1 MTMTR
6 NAAMTAAGF
15 AALGSAMTA
24 ALVIWLLLARPLE
37 VVDAV
42 SGHEL
47 EGLAR
52 LAFTTLQD
60 LVMRLL
66 NLL

>member
-1 MTMTR
+1 MS
-6 NAAMTAAGF
+6 
-15 AALGSAMTA
+15 SAMTA
-24 ALVIWLLLARPLE
+24 ALVIWLLLARPIA

-42 SGHEL
+42 RGHEL
-47 EGLAR
+47 EGLAM
-52 LAFTTLQD
+52 LAFSTLQD